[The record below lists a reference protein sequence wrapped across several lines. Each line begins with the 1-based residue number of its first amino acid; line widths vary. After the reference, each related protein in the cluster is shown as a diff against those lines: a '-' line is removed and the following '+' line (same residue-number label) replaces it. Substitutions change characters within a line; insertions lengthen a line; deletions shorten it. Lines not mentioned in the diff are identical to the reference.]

1 MMFLLKKYINLLLLV
16 VLCTLSTEAM
26 AQHTKRA
33 KQQKST
39 HKTELVESARKE
51 KKSKK
56 IEKAAKPSKAKEDK
70 KISKEKKPKRSGVKR
85 RAEALKS
92 ARKDAKNSKRRTVK
106 QNEME
111 VIVSVVQP
119 AAASTP
125 AHKVSAA
132 EPTTQISHSV
142 VIEQKTLTRAEKIKE
157 RGITNMDN
165 IFVAKG
171 SWIGGVSASYSH
183 HTNDNYSFAII
194 DGIMSEGYTLRASAM
209 GAYALRNNMAIGI
222 RGTYNRSNLT
232 VNSANLKFGDDETG
246 TEISINQYKVVRHSY
261 SAAAIW
267 RQYIP
272 LGRSKRFAIF
282 NEMSLGAGASQAI
295 FAADQPVKGTYEEGY
310 TISLGVSPGLMAFA
324 TNDIA
329 IEVNVGVMGINF
341 SDVKQVHNQIY
352 DGKRRSSSMNFN
364 VNLLSIGVGVS
375 FYL

>member
-1 MMFLLKKYINLLLLV
+1 MMIFLKKYINLLLLV
-16 VLCTLSTEAM
+16 VLCMLSTEAV
-26 AQHTKRA
+26 AQRSKRV

-39 HKTELVESARKE
+39 HNTEIVEPSRKE

-56 IEKAAKPSKAKEDK
+56 VKKADKASKAKEDK
-70 KISKEKKPKRSGVKR
+70 KISKERKPKRNGVKR
-85 RAEALKS
+85 RAEAIKK
-92 ARKDAKNSKRRTVK
+92 ARKDAKNSKRRGVE
-106 QNEME
+106 QSEMA
-111 VIVSVVQP
+111 VIISATEPMTAVVP
-119 AAASTP
+119 ANKNIVTDSTP
-125 AHKVSAA
+125 EVS
-132 EPTTQISHSV
+132 QNV
-142 VIEQKTLTRAEKIKE
+142 VIQSEPLTRAEKIKE

-171 SWIGGVSASYSH
+171 SWIGGISASYSH
-183 HTNDNYSFAII
+183 HINDNYSFAII

-232 VNSANLKFGDDETG
+232 INSANLKFGDDETG
-246 TEISINQYKVVRHSY
+246 TEISINRYKVVRHSY

-282 NEMSLGAGASQAI
+282 NEMSLGAGGTQAI

-310 TISLGVSPGLMAFA
+310 TISLGVSPGLIAFA

-329 IEVNVGVMGINF
+329 IEVNVGVMGITFN
-341 SDVKQVHNQIY
+341 DVKQVHNQIY

>member
-1 MMFLLKKYINLLLLV
+1 MMFFLKKYINLLLLV
-16 VLCTLSTEAM
+16 VLCTLSAEAM

-33 KQQKST
+33 KQHKST
-39 HKTELVESARKE
+39 QKTELVESARKE
-51 KKSKK
+51 KKSKN
-56 IEKAAKPSKAKEDK
+56 INKAAKPSKAKEEK

-85 RAEALKS
+85 RAETIKS
-92 ARKDAKNSKRRTVK
+92 ARKDARNSKRRTVK
-106 QNEME
+106 QSEME
-111 VIVSVVQP
+111 VIVSAVQP
-119 AAASTP
+119 AAAATP
-125 AHKVSAA
+125 AHKVSAI
-132 EPTTQISHSV
+132 EPTPETSQSV

-171 SWIGGVSASYSH
+171 SWIGGANASYSH
-183 HTNDNYSFAII
+183 HINDNYSFAII